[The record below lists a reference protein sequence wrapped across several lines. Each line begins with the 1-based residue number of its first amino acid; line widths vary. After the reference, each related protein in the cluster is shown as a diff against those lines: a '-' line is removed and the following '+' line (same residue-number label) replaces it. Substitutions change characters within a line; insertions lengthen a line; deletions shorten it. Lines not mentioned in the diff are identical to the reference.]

1 MWYKEPELVKELHE
15 RGFTYTRYVDDISVS
30 SKRIST
36 RKEKSE
42 IVRKIHIMLSSI
54 GVKLNRK
61 KHKIMPR
68 NESQKIH
75 RINVNT
81 NNPTLPKNER
91 KKIESA
97 VYQCECMFNDHFCS
111 EEYESLFNSTLGR
124 VNMIGRLHKSQAKK
138 LRARLEKI
146 KPFKS

>member
-91 KKIESA
+91 KKL
-97 VYQCECMFNDHFCS
+97 NL
-111 EEYESLFNSTLGR
+111 LFIN
-124 VNMIGRLHKSQAKK
+124 VNACLMIIFVQKNMKACLIV
-138 LRARLEKI
+138 L
-146 KPFKS
+146 